1 MGFLAFGINHKTA
14 AVDLRERVAF
24 APEQL
29 ADALQRLRD
38 ETMTQEVAILS
49 TCNRTEI
56 YCSQDHPD
64 RKSVV

>member
-29 ADALQRLRD
+29 ADALMRGIRRYFANNPPLARTRQ
-38 ETMTQEVAILS
+38 LS
-49 TCNRTEI
+49 
-56 YCSQDHPD
+56 
-64 RKSVV
+64 